1 MIFKAQGLGFRVYF
15 KASSSNHFPSFF
27 AHNSHTMGFID
38 FFAIVW
44 CDVGIVRENMTLVQ
58 TICRNGEA

>member
-1 MIFKAQGLGFRVYF
+1 
-15 KASSSNHFPSFF
+15 
-27 AHNSHTMGFID
+27 MGFID

-44 CDVGIVRENMTLVQ
+44 HDVDIVGENMTLVK